1 MKKKEKSE
9 KKSEKKKD
17 AGAKTPASKEL
28 MERRKNY
35 LKQLQ
40 EQRAREKE
48 ELSRMLG
55 KKSSSHRYP
64 GGGFKRD
71 KFSPGH
77 SGNK

>member
-1 MKKKEKSE
+1 MTKSKGKGKAE
-9 KKSEKKKD
+9 
-17 AGAKTPASKEL
+17 AKTPASKEV

-55 KKSSSHRYP
+55 KKSSSLRHP
-64 GGGFKRD
+64 GGGFKKD
-71 KFSPGH
+71 TFSPGH

>member
-1 MKKKEKSE
+1 MKKNKGKAKGKAAEK
-9 KKSEKKKD
+9 
-17 AGAKTPASKEL
+17 APPAKEL

-35 LKQLQ
+35 LKQIQ

-64 GGGFKRD
+64 GGGFKKD
-71 KFSPGH
+71 TFSPGH

>member
-1 MKKKEKSE
+1 MKTKKKKAGKSE
-9 KKSEKKKD
+9 KKVAEKS
-17 AGAKTPASKEL
+17 TASKEL

-64 GGGFKRD
+64 GAGFKKD
-71 KFSPGH
+71 TFSPGH